1 MLLNKFNFTVFH
13 VEKPMRGDVHVAVA
27 VLLQRGIVFQSEL
40 AIITSPC
47 FSLVFQSSGYCM
59 P

>member
-1 MLLNKFNFTVFH
+1 MNKFKYTVFH
-13 VEKPMRGDVHVAVA
+13 VKQPMRGDVQVTVA

-40 AIITSPC
+40 AIVTSPC